1 MLKLYQFP
9 HSKHLPS
16 HSHYCTKL
24 ELYLKIA
31 QIPYENIYTLN
42 FSKNPKKQ
50 MPYVE
55 LDGEIIGDSSFIIE
69 RLVSKYG
76 DKVDHWLTAE
86 QKAVAVTLQRL
97 LENHLALIMMYFR
110 WTYPQGWQQ
119 FKQILFGKAP
129 WFVKFFIADRLAKK
143 VTKRLGQEQAIRHFS
158 VDELLARAKVD
169 LDALSAY
176 LGNKSFVFGDR
187 LCSVDCLLFAVY
199 SAITMVNFDSP
210 LKVIAVKY
218 SNLTQHS
225 DKILQQYYSN

>member
-9 HSKHLPS
+9 HSKHSPS

-50 MPYVE
+50 MPYIE
-55 LDGEIIGDSSFIIE
+55 LDGQIIGDSSFIIE
-69 RLVSKYG
+69 KLVSKYG

-86 QKAVAVTLQRL
+86 QKAIAVSLQRL

-176 LGNKSFVFGDR
+176 LADKPYVFGDR
-187 LCSVDCLLFAVY
+187 PSSIDCLLFGVY
-199 SAITMVNFDSP
+199 SAVTWVNVDSP
-210 LKVIAVKY
+210 LKELANTY
-218 SNLTQHS
+218 PNLKAHLNHML
-225 DKILQQYYSN
+225 KFYN